1 MISPTASKL
10 VAKLIALTLRQFSA
24 IFVSLL
30 LVAGLASA
38 GEPLSVTGTAATQ
51 PGQAFVWPSG
61 TTIHYTVD
69 TGPLSTNPSGQVVIN
84 NAQGLA
90 RVKSLFQ
97 NWQSVPTTAI
107 TYTYAGPITGVA
119 GGDVKTVADF
129 NTVKGTCTAGTQ
141 NPVIFDANGS
151 IFSGLGLDPLVI
163 GFASTCN
170 ANPQTGKIVS
180 AMAVLNGEFQDGV
193 EDMNTMNYELS
204 ADQFDE
210 S

>member
-1 MISPTASKL
+1 M
-10 VAKLIALTLRQFSA
+10 RQLSA
-24 IFVSLL
+24 MLVSLL

-97 NWQSVPTTAI
+97 NWQSVPTTSI

-151 IFSGLGLDPLVI
+151 IFSGL
-163 GFASTCN
+163 S
-170 ANPQTGKIVS
+170 
-180 AMAVLNGEFQDGV
+180 
-193 EDMNTMNYELS
+193 
-204 ADQFDE
+204 
-210 S
+210 